1 MAEETTFEE
10 LMRRVRAGD
19 GAAAEQLVR
28 RYEPTIRRVVR
39 VRLVDARLQ
48 RLFDS
53 MDICQSVF
61 GSFFIHAALGD
72 YDLATPEQL
81 LGLLVTMSRK
91 KVVDQSRRAGA
102 ARRDYRRTKEAAA
115 GQEKHWA
122 ADDPSPSR
130 QVAGQELLEEFRRRL
145 TDAER
150 QIADR
155 RSAGLNWQEVAA
167 ELGGNP
173 EALRKQLARGV
184 ERVSRELGLEP
195 EP

>member
-1 MAEETTFEE
+1 MADETSFEE

-102 ARRDYRRTKEAAA
+102 ARRDYRRTKEAA
-115 GQEKHWA
+115 GGREKQLA
-122 ADDPSPSR
+122 ADDASPSR
-130 QVAGQELLEEFRRRL
+130 QVAGQELLDEFRRRL

>member
-1 MAEETTFEE
+1 MGEDTSFEE

-28 RYEPTIRRVVR
+28 RFEPTIRRVVR
-39 VRLVDARLQ
+39 VRLLDARLK

-61 GSFFIHAALGD
+61 GSFFVHAALGD
-72 YDLATPEQL
+72 YDLSTPEQL

-102 ARRDYRRTKEAAA
+102 ARRDYRRTKEAAD
-115 GQEKHWA
+115 GQEKLWA

-173 EALRKQLARGV
+173 DALRKQLARGV
-184 ERVSRELGLEP
+184 QRVSRELGLEP

>member
-1 MAEETTFEE
+1 MGEDTSFEE

-28 RYEPTIRRVVR
+28 CYEPTIRRVVR
-39 VRLVDARLQ
+39 VRLADARLQ

-61 GSFFIHAALGD
+61 GSFFVHAALGD
-72 YDLATPEQL
+72 YDLGTPEQL

-91 KVVDQSRRAGA
+91 KLVDQSRRAGA
-102 ARRDYRRTKEAAA
+102 ARRDYRRTREAAD
-115 GQEKHWA
+115 GREKQWA

-167 ELGGNP
+167 ELGGKP
-173 EALRKQLARGV
+173 DALRKQLARGV

>member
-1 MAEETTFEE
+1 MADETTFEE

-19 GAAAEQLVR
+19 PQAAEDLVR

-39 VRLVDARLQ
+39 VRLVDSRLQ

-53 MDICQSVF
+53 MDVCQSVF
-61 GSFFIHAALGD
+61 GSFFVHAALGD
-72 YDLATPEQL
+72 YELSTPEQL

-91 KVVDQSRRAGA
+91 KVIDKSRRAGA
-102 ARRDYRRTKEAAA
+102 ARRDYRRTHEGAAD
-115 GQEKHWA
+115 QEKHWA
-122 ADDPSPSR
+122 AADPSPSR
-130 QVAGQELLEEFRRRL
+130 EAAGRELLEEVRRRL

-155 RSAGLNWQEVAA
+155 RAAGVNWQEIAA
-167 ELGGNP
+167 ELGGKP
-173 EALRKQLARGV
+173 DALRKQLARGV

-195 EP
+195 DQ

>member
-1 MAEETTFEE
+1 MADETSFEE

-115 GQEKHWA
+115 GAEKQWA